1 MSVEQHLGAIFDD
14 PATAE
19 SAVEDLRRLGLSEEH
34 LGVAVCHPDSYM
46 FETDADAEVTH
57 GLEKGIAIGAP
68 IGAVAG
74 MTIMAL
80 TVPGVGILG

>member
-1 MSVEQHLGAIFDD
+1 MSIEQHLGAIFDD

-34 LGVAVCHPDSYM
+34 LGVAVYHSDSYM

-57 GLEKGIAIGAP
+57 GLEKGIDMG
-68 IGAVAG
+68 GG
-74 MTIMAL
+74 RGLCAL
-80 TVPGVGILG
+80 PWFS